1 MEFHMGG
8 INTVDGRVYDDNG
21 QSPDIFQVSIRQNQ
35 NWSDRFAYIINGEVI
50 KLTKRKINVW
60 TTSFVIISTETE

>member
-1 MEFHMGG
+1 MGG

-35 NWSDRFAYIINGEVI
+35 IWSDRFAIRTLSMEKSLSLQKEKSMSGQ
-50 KLTKRKINVW
+50 LH
-60 TTSFVIISTETE
+60 SL